1 MERMAAGPSGE
12 AAGALIGEFGVGFY
26 SAFMVADRVDV
37 LSRRAGTDEAWQW
50 SSDGKGSFTVSRPAA
65 SDAPTRGTRVVLHLT
80 EDGKQYAERFTLER
94 MVKAQSG
101 HVPVPITIIE
111 KPGAEPVAV
120 ADGSALWTKPKS
132 EISAEA
138 YTDFYRSVAGQF
150 DEPALTIHFRAEG
163 RQEYI
168 ALAFIPGS
176 RPFDLFDPD
185 RSGRIKLYV
194 KRVFIT
200 HEAEVLP
207 RYLRFVRGI
216 VDSADLPLNVSREMI
231 QESPLLAAIKKGI
244 TSRILSELEKVA
256 ENEPEN
262 YAKIWDNF
270 GAVLKEGIYDDFER
284 REALLA
290 LSRFKTTAASGSWRS
305 LKDYVA
311 GLKENQ
317 TAVYYLAGDD
327 LARLEGSP
335 HLEGFRARGVEVLL
349 LTDPV
354 DSLWVTSGVSFE
366 GKPLKSVTQ
375 GAADLTLIPLLDAKQ
390 EPKPELAGSVSAFV
404 TFMKDT
410 LGDMVSEVR
419 PSDRLTESAVC
430 LVAPEQGP
438 DRQLEK
444 ILAGVGR
451 LKTRAKPILEINP
464 RHDVVRLI
472 SSLPDEDKELK
483 QDAAHLLFEEA
494 RILDG
499 DRPDDPR
506 AFSDRVARVLKR
518 ALATKG
524 S

>member
-1 MERMAAGPSGE
+1 
-12 AAGALIGEFGVGFY
+12 
-26 SAFMVADRVDV
+26 
-37 LSRRAGTDEAWQW
+37 
-50 SSDGKGSFTVSRPAA
+50 VSRPAA
-65 SDAPTRGTRVVLHLT
+65 SDSPKRGTRVVLHLT

-94 MVKAQSG
+94 MVRAQSG
-101 HVPVPITIIE
+101 HVPVPITIID
-111 KPGAEPVAV
+111 KPGGEPVAV

-138 YTDFYRSVAGQF
+138 YTDFYRTVAGQF

-163 RQEYI
+163 RQEYTT
-168 ALAFIPGS
+168 LAFIPGS
-176 RPFDLFDPD
+176 RPFDLFDPT

-200 HEAEVLP
+200 HQAQVLP
-207 RYLRFVRGI
+207 RYLRFVRGV

-231 QESPLLAAIKKGI
+231 QKCPQLAAIKKGI

-256 ENEPEN
+256 ENDPET
-262 YAKIWDNF
+262 YSKIWDNF
-270 GAVLKEGIYDDFER
+270 GAVLKAGIYDDFER
-284 REALLA
+284 RDTLLA
-290 LSRFKTTAASGSWRS
+290 LSRFKTTASPSSWRS
-305 LKDYVA
+305 LKDYLA
-311 GLKENQ
+311 ALKENQ

-366 GKPLKSVTQ
+366 GKPFKSVTQ

-499 DRPDDPR
+499 ERPDDPR
-506 AFSDRVARVLKR
+506 AFSDRMARVLKR